1 MISGPIGSDAERA
14 SGYLDARGREV
25 LGALDEVA
33 ASHGVSVG
41 AVAIAWLL
49 AKPRVDAPIASART
63 VEQLSE
69 ILPAVG
75 LVLTADELV
84 LLDEVSG

>member
-1 MISGPIGSDAERA
+1 MTGGDSPRA
-14 SGYLDARGREV
+14 DKASSYLDERGRAV
-25 LGALDEVA
+25 LDALDEVA
-33 ASHGVSVG
+33 ASHGVPVG

-49 AKPRVDAPIASART
+49 AKPGVDAPIASARS

-69 ILPAVG
+69 ILPGVG

-84 LLDEVSG
+84 LLDEVSA